1 MTPGGGFSE
10 RVRQELSR
18 LESGRPPEDRAEL
31 AALLVLSGRW
41 TREAM
46 VVESRS
52 GATVRRIY
60 RLLDHRHG
68 LRPELRV
75 TMPADNR
82 RRVRYGLRLSRG
94 LVRVAGDLALAPGEE
109 GTRVAAGTAGLPPF
123 VTGPGVG
130 IAYLR
135 GALIAAG
142 SVSDPDR
149 EPHLEIA
156 ARTGALARELAD
168 AASGWLSET
177 VTAPEDGRHRVVV
190 KSRRAIGELLG
201 RVGATGAYLDWEE
214 QRLRRRVRAEAT
226 RLANADAANVR
237 RTIEAAT
244 EQARQVRA
252 AIAAVGWDGLDEDLR
267 QVAEAR
273 LTDPSASL
281 AEIGRRCD
289 PPVGKSAVH
298 RRLRRLAEMAGSGE
312 EDAPAGG

>member
-1 MTPGGGFSE
+1 MTPVRGFSE

-18 LESGRPPEDRAEL
+18 LDPGRPSEDRAEL

-46 VVESRS
+46 AVESRS

-94 LVRVAGDLALAPGEE
+94 LARVTGDLALAPGEE
-109 GTRVAAGTAGLPPF
+109 GVEVAAGVTGLPPF
-123 VTGPGVG
+123 VTDVPEGV
-130 IAYLR
+130 AYLR
-135 GALIAAG
+135 GAVIAAG

-156 ARTGALARELAD
+156 ARTGVLARDLAD
-168 AASGWLSET
+168 AAGEWLSET
-177 VTAPEDGRHRVVV
+177 VTVPEDGRHRVVV
-190 KSRRAIGELLG
+190 KSGRAIGELLG

-244 EQARQVRA
+244 EQARQIRA
-252 AIAAVGWDGLDEDLR
+252 AIAAVGWEGLDEDLR
-267 QVAEAR
+267 QVAAAR

-298 RRLRRLAEMAGSGE
+298 RRLRRLAEMAGRG